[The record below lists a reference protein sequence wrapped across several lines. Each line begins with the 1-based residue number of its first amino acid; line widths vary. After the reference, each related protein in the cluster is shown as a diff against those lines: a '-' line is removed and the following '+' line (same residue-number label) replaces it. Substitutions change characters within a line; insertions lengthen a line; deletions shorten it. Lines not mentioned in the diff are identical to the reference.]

1 MNTTG
6 QLQGWQIDTLSRL
19 YLPALSFSLV
29 GSFSVV
35 LASIL
40 KRHGLKDQVKP
51 LVQLGLADFLASALL
66 MGTNILNFLSSEVRS
81 NVLLCELGLPL
92 SLMFYCISFL
102 LAILYACEST
112 FATQGWRE
120 RMGQG
125 DQQEIRRRCRKF
137 WLLYAGAWL
146 VPMCAYVVYAV
157 TISTT
162 MVDLLPVGATA
173 SSDSSGSLLPPAEYC
188 TSCLLFLH
196 IRDDNCSDVDAAH
209 DISVR
214 AMLFTSLLSVLVVCT
229 VVYCKLYS
237 WCRRYENSPF
247 FPVEGDSLSSR
258 RLKGALSSV
267 RYIILIIPICWSPA
281 FLLLSVSFIKQ
292 VTQEQLFPLYVIQAL
307 LVSLHGFLNS
317 IVYAWRRP
325 NFRDAVLGE
334 RLPLLSSRPYFEESL
349 TPP

>member
-125 DQQEIRRRCRKF
+125 DQQE
-137 WLLYAGAWL
+137 
-146 VPMCAYVVYAV
+146 
-157 TISTT
+157 
-162 MVDLLPVGATA
+162 
-173 SSDSSGSLLPPAEYC
+173 
-188 TSCLLFLH
+188 
-196 IRDDNCSDVDAAH
+196 DAAH